1 MKCSK
6 ILKTHKQKK
15 YIYNKILKLQG
26 IKFTYPKF
34 QGCVLQFT
42 LHTHTHTHTHIYI
55 YIYIVEYKNLSKVI
69 VRRVISMAEGNITMP
84 RRLHPQTVRPR
95 HWHVIRGGHTVE
107 KEFRRKGWL

>member
-26 IKFTYPKF
+26 VKSTYHKF

-42 LHTHTHTHTHIYI
+42 LHTHTHT

-69 VRRVISMAEGNITMP
+69 VPRVISMAEGDITMP
-84 RRLHPQTVRPR
+84 RRLHPRTVRPR
-95 HWHVIRGGHTVE
+95 HWHVIRGGYTVE